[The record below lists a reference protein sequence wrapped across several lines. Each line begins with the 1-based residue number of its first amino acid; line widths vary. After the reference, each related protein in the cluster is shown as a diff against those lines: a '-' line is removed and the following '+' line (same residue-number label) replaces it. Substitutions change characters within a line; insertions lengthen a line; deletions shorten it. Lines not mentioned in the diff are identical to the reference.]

1 MSQENIL
8 NSLKQTNK
16 QTIDYQSE
24 QFTNVQHRWENEKED
39 LLKSSQELMKLKNE
53 IVELKK
59 QLSMISDT
67 KNDVEKKYENEKHS
81 NEELLKQINNL
92 NTIME
97 SNNNNNIKNAKNQ
110 NEIEN
115 IRKIFENEKLILQDK
130 INQLN
135 AKLADN
141 TKNNK
146 EQELTDKIHHLENEL
161 SSLSNSRNDET
172 KENVEV
178 NQKLQSK
185 LNELQEEI
193 NKKVIEKNELNCQ
206 NTENQQKIENYK
218 CLETTLNE
226 KNIIITTAIRK

>member
-1 MSQENIL
+1 MQ
-8 NSLKQTNK
+8 
-16 QTIDYQSE
+16 
-24 QFTNVQHRWENEKED
+24 
-39 LLKSSQELMKLKNE
+39 
-53 IVELKK
+53 
-59 QLSMISDT
+59 
-67 KNDVEKKYENEKHS
+67 
-81 NEELLKQINNL
+81 
-92 NTIME
+92 
-97 SNNNNNIKNAKNQ
+97 KNQ

-206 NTENQQKIENYK
+206 NTENQQKN
-218 CLETTLNE
+218 
-226 KNIIITTAIRK
+226 